1 MPRPSRSKMKLQ
13 HDIRSRPALP
23 PTRALHSRPPLE
35 RMLRIHQ
42 AVSSGKFPNA
52 STLAREIEVATKTIH
67 RDIEFMRDRLGL
79 PIEFNSRQNGYHY
92 TEEVSAFPTMQITE
106 GELFALVVAEKAL
119 QQYRGTS
126 FEKPLLSAIKKM
138 EQVLPDTISL
148 NLADIEQ
155 TISFRTRA
163 APIVDLAVFDALA
176 KAAAQRQQLE
186 LIYRKPGQPRGESRL
201 VDPYHLANING
212 EWFLFAYDHAR
223 KDIRTFVPARIQSVQ
238 PTEKTFERS
247 QKFSLEK
254 RLRDSF
260 GVHSGEGKY
269 DVVIRFNSRVADYVR
284 EKKWHESQ
292 QLRDLK
298 GRGVELRMNLSS
310 LVEIERWILSWGGD
324 AEVLKPREL
333 VEAVRKAAVA
343 ILKQRR

>member
-1 MPRPSRSKMKLQ
+1 MNSAAEKTS
-13 HDIRSRPALP
+13 S
-23 PTRALHSRPPLE
+23 LHSRPPLE

-42 AVSSGKFPNA
+42 ALQSGGFPNA

-67 RDIEFMRDRLGL
+67 RDIEFMRDRLNL
-79 PIEFNSRQNGYHY
+79 PIEFNPGKNGYAY

-126 FEKPLLSAIKKM
+126 FEKPLLSAIRKM
-138 EQVLPDTISL
+138 EQALPDTISL

-163 APIVDLAVFDALA
+163 EPILDLKIFDALA
-176 KAAAQRQQLE
+176 KAVAQRWQLE
-186 LIYRKPGQPRGESRL
+186 LHYRKPGQQMTEPRI

-212 EWFLFAYDHAR
+212 EWFLFAHDHAR

-238 PTEKTFERS
+238 PTGKTFDRS

-260 GVHSGEGKY
+260 GVHSGEGQY
-269 DVVIRFNSRVADYVR
+269 EVVIRFNARVADYIR
-284 EKKWHESQ
+284 EKKWHPSQ
-292 QLRDLK
+292 QLRELK
-298 GRGVELRMNLSS
+298 GGGVELRLKLSS
-310 LVEIERWILSWGGD
+310 LAEIERWVLSWGGD
-324 AEVLKPREL
+324 AKVLKPRAL
-333 VEAVRKAAVA
+333 AEAVRQAAQK
-343 ILKQRR
+343 ILKA